1 MATHVNPSR
10 KQSQPESLRQAF
22 QNLSTNNSLKRQ
34 KSDFQLASSSAA
46 AASAKSSSSSIRPS
60 PLKRCNNYL
69 TVHSPPPPLALKPSQ
84 SSPTATSPGLNK
96 SYKASPLASPRTPTS
111 PLLSPQEQPYSPY
124 YDSGFNASSSSI
136 ASSICSSESSPRHGG
151 GGTPTTTMTT
161 SSSIS
166 VEDDEEE
173 DDEEDGLSM
182 PSTPP
187 PPASPCP
194 WVKQEEEKRFNNEE
208 VADDDDDDDERSPNT
223 NNSNTE
229 QQQRRDAYGFK
240 QPTQWVR
247 LADQLQFEAD
257 YQPIR
262 DRQNAKWKSYLAEH
276 QGEFPPVSSKL
287 KRYVRKGIPHDI
299 RGKAW
304 MHYSGAKDK
313 MEANAGLYDSLVK
326 TAEAMGEHNEY
337 AEIIN
342 RDLHRTFPDN
352 EQFACAVTAEDGSV
366 TMVPESNP
374 KLRALRR
381 ILLAF
386 SVYAPNIGYCQSLNY
401 LAGFFLLFVDDGEE
415 AAFWML
421 ITTVHDYFPENMY
434 DVTMEGAHID
444 QTVLMMMV
452 YERLPGVWNKIGN
465 GKCFWEC
472 VESEGL
478 PSITLVTSHWFLTLF
493 INILPVE
500 TVLRVWDSL
509 YIEGSKVLFRVALTI
524 IKMNE
529 KRIWA
534 LDDPIEIF
542 PVLQNMPR
550 RLVDCHRFMELV
562 FSRSGVG
569 ADISTS
575 EIDRR
580 RVLFR
585 DRRKQQRAAAAAQA
599 AQAAV
604 AVSNHNT
611 PSNNTTTASS
621 SSPLTTT
628 TTSSSGS
635 SPTSAL
641 SFRFFRR

>member
-1 MATHVNPSR
+1 MTTHISPSR
-10 KQSQPESLRQAF
+10 KQSQPDSLRQAF
-22 QNLSTNNSLKRQ
+22 QNLSVDTYLKRQ
-34 KSDFQLASSSAA
+34 RSGFHLSATA
-46 AASAKSSSSSIRPS
+46 AKSSTDISSSTETTVS
-60 PLKRCNNYL
+60 PTKSFTLNNKNNNNRRCNYL
-69 TVHSPPPPLALKPSQ
+69 TVHSTPPPLTLKPSQ

-96 SYKASPLASPRTPTS
+96 SYKSSPLGSPRTPTS
-111 PLLSPQEQPYSPY
+111 QRQVVEQPYSPY
-124 YDSGFNASSSSI
+124 YDSGFNLSSSSI
-136 ASSICSSESSPRHGG
+136 ASSCYSSSLSSLKQ
-151 GGTPTTTMTT
+151 T
-161 SSSIS
+161 SSSSTTASNSS
-166 VEDDEEE
+166 VVEEDEDDE
-173 DDEEDGLSM
+173 LSM

-194 WVKQEEEKRFNNEE
+194 WIKQDEEKRRMDNEE
-208 VADDDDDDDERSPNT
+208 QHDANNTLDVDDDRRPNEK
-223 NNSNTE
+223 SE
-229 QQQRRDAYGFK
+229 RRDAYGFK

-247 LADQLQFEAD
+247 LADQIQFELD
-257 YQPIR
+257 YQPILE
-262 DRQNAKWKSYLAEH
+262 RQNAKWQSLLDEN
-276 QGEFPPVSSKL
+276 QGEWPAVNSKL
-287 KRYVRKGIPHDI
+287 KRYVRKGIPHNL

-304 MHYSGAKDK
+304 MHYSGAKAK

-352 EQFACAVTAEDGSV
+352 DQFACGVTAEDGTV
-366 TMVPESNP
+366 TMDPESNP

-386 SVYAPNIGYCQSLNY
+386 SVYAPHIGYCQSLNY
-401 LAGFFLLFVDDGEE
+401 LAGFFLLFIEDGEE

-421 ITTVHDYFPENMY
+421 ITTVYDYFPENMY

-529 KRIWA
+529 KRIWS

-542 PVLQNMPR
+542 PVLQSMPR
-550 RLVDCHRFMELV
+550 RLVNCHRFMECV
-562 FSRSGVG
+562 FSKTGVG
-569 ADISTS
+569 ADISTA
-575 EIDRR
+575 EIERR

-585 DRRKQQRAAAAAQA
+585 DRRKQQRVAATVAAQA
-599 AQAAV
+599 ASAA
-604 AVSNHNT
+604 
-611 PSNNTTTASS
+611 TTTTSASS
-621 SSPLTTT
+621 SSSPASSS
-628 TTSSSGS
+628 SSSGS
-635 SPTSAL
+635 SPTSTL